1 MTRTQQHQK
10 NQRKIAYSQMVVKLI
25 MQSCDFNVT
34 IEQQYSGLLERMMFF
49 SLTSVP
55 CCVFLYIN
63 GIMLFSL
70 KSKTVFCET
79 SRYILLFNLLF
90 ADSIQMALSQVLYI
104 LAACLIKM
112 SYPVCGI
119 LSVVGVLTSDIS
131 PLTLVVMSL
140 ERYVAVCYPLRHAD
154 VITIRNT
161 VLMIFVIWAFSLLS
175 GLIRVSLVDYPELES
190 LQMEEFCSSITLFVG
205 PLSDTYDKAN
215 TCFLFVSAGLAI
227 AFSYIGVTVAARSAS
242 TDKTSAQ
249 KARNTLLLHLVQL
262 GLSLSSTVYKP
273 VLTALSRIVTR
284 IVLIRVQI
292 VLYVWFFILPRCLS
306 ALIYGIRDQL
316 IRPVLFYHLCCRLK
330 LSVLPGKGYK

>member
-1 MTRTQQHQK
+1 
-10 NQRKIAYSQMVVKLI
+10 
-25 MQSCDFNVT
+25 
-34 IEQQYSGLLERMMFF
+34 
-49 SLTSVP
+49 
-55 CCVFLYIN
+55 
-63 GIMLFSL
+63 
-70 KSKTVFCET
+70 
-79 SRYILLFNLLF
+79 
-90 ADSIQMALSQVLYI
+90 MALSQVLYI

-316 IRPVLFYHLCCRLK
+316 IRPVLFYHLCCRLNYQSFRVK
-330 LSVLPGKGYK
+330 ATNRPFLQTLIYMYYHTCFLRCLCGVRELRVAAVAYFCLSYPEISFVTRGNIFPFSEIKQTVMLCLSQGQGQ

>member
-1 MTRTQQHQK
+1 ML
-10 NQRKIAYSQMVVKLI
+10 NS
-25 MQSCDFNVT
+25 SCSHSLFNVT
-34 IEQQYSGLLERMMFF
+34 VDQQYQGLLERMMFS
-49 SLTSVP
+49 SLTTVP

-70 KSKTVFCET
+70 RSKAVFCET

-90 ADSIQMALSQVLYI
+90 ADSIQMVFSQVLYI

-112 SYPVCGI
+112 SYPLCGI
-119 LSVVGVLTSDIS
+119 LNVVGVITSDIS

-140 ERYVAVCYPLRHAD
+140 ERYVAVCYPLRHAA

-161 VLMIFVIWAFSLLS
+161 GLMIYVIWAFSLLS
-175 GLIRVSLVDYPELES
+175 GLIRVSLVNYPELKG

-205 PLSDTYDKAN
+205 PLSDTYDRAY
-215 TCFLFVSAGLAI
+215 TCLLFVSAGVAI
-227 AFSYIGVTVAARSAS
+227 SFSYIGVTVAVRLAS
-242 TDKTSAQ
+242 TDKTSSQ

-273 VLTALSRIVTR
+273 ILAALSRIVTR
-284 IVLIRVQI
+284 LVLIRVQN
-292 VLYVWFFILPRCLS
+292 VLYVCFFILPRCLS

-316 IRPVLFYHLCCRLK
+316 IRPVLFYYLCCRLT
-330 LSVLPGKGYK
+330 LSVFPAKGYK

>member
-1 MTRTQQHQK
+1 MDE
-10 NQRKIAYSQMVVKLI
+10 I
-25 MQSCDFNVT
+25 QSLVNVT